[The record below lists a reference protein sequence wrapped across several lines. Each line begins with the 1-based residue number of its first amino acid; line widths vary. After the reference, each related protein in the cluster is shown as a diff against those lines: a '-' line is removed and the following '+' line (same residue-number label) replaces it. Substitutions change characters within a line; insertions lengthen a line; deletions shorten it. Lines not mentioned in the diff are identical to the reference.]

1 MFYKLLLLFDKW
13 NMGISQILVVD
24 KVKKYVICRT
34 TLITINI
41 FKAYTY
47 IILSFVSVKLHPRD
61 WKRKM
66 KAYKFTIYRS
76 ICRRFFT
83 IKILSR
89 PIADKLPYLLLVANK
104 CIPIALQQA
113 KNVRFSK
120 DFGFPLAKLLMS

>member
-47 IILSFVSVKLHPRD
+47 IILSFVSVELHPRD
-61 WKRKM
+61 
-66 KAYKFTIYRS
+66 
-76 ICRRFFT
+76 
-83 IKILSR
+83 
-89 PIADKLPYLLLVANK
+89 
-104 CIPIALQQA
+104 
-113 KNVRFSK
+113 
-120 DFGFPLAKLLMS
+120 